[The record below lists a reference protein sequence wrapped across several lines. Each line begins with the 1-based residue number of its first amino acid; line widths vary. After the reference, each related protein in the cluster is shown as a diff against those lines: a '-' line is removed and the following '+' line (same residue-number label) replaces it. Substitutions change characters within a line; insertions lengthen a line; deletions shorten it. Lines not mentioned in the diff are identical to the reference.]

1 MDTKNLA
8 TSVKRL
14 RMKSGIS
21 LSKLAERSGL
31 SLAYISKLESGKY
44 QTLTLTTSRA
54 IAVGLGLTLRDFLE
68 KIGFLEKQDK
78 YNPLRQHSGLQL
90 IASALRSHGYTDQ
103 QARDIVDYAKFLK
116 SRTKDRS

>member
-8 TSVKRL
+8 ASVKRL
-14 RMKSGIS
+14 RVKSGIS
-21 LSKLAERSGL
+21 LSKLAEQSGL
-31 SLAYISKLESGKY
+31 SLAYISKLENGKY

-54 IAVGLGLTLRDFLE
+54 LAVGLGLTLRDFLE

-78 YNPLRQHSGLQL
+78 HNSLRQHSGLQL

-116 SRTKDRS
+116 SRPKDRN